1 MIKNVKANVDE
12 FSKVLG
18 VSNIIAKLLI
28 NRGLSIKE
36 SREFLQCEL
45 NNLKDG
51 MLLKDMDKSVN
62 IIEDAIKNRDK
73 VLIVGDYD
81 VDGVISSYILY
92 EALNE
97 CGANVSYHIPHR
109 INEGYGIN
117 IDIIERASESGV
129 DVIITCDNGI
139 AALDQIKRA
148 KELGMKVIVTDHH
161 DIAFIE
167 RDGERE
173 YVLPE
178 ADAVVN
184 PKRLDCT
191 YPFEKLCGAGVA
203 FKLITC
209 LFKRLNKKDYNK
221 FIEFVAIATV
231 CDVVDLIG
239 ENRIIV
245 KEGLKMINNSTNK
258 GLVALKRITGI
269 EDKDISAYHLGFIIG
284 PCINATGR
292 LETAE
297 MSLKLLL
304 SKNDEEAKQMA
315 EVLFN
320 LNKERQEMT
329 SEGVEKAISEIEK
342 NRGNEKVLVTYLEGV
357 HESIAGIIAGRVRE
371 AYNLPTII
379 LTNAH
384 EGAKGSARSIE
395 GYNMFE
401 ELLKCKDILTKFGGH
416 PMAAG
421 MSLPIDKIDEFRE
434 KLNKENKLTDDD
446 VIPKVSIDMLMPVDK
461 ISFGLIDEIGNLEP
475 YGKANPKPMFG
486 ATGIMIRSAKI
497 LGKDKNVLKLRMN
510 YGNIWI
516 DGIYF
521 GDNKNFEDM
530 IIRSYGIDEY
540 DKLINGLNGSIKID
554 IIYYP
559 DINEYMGNKSLQL
572 IIQNYRVSK

>member
-12 FSKVLG
+12 FSKALG

-36 SREFLQCEL
+36 SREFLEGEL
-45 NNLKDG
+45 DSLKDG
-51 MLLKDMDKSVN
+51 MLLKDMEKAVN
-62 IIEDAIKNRDK
+62 IIYDAIKNRDNI
-73 VLIVGDYD
+73 LIVGDYD
-81 VDGVISSYILY
+81 VDGVISSYVLY

-97 CGANVSYHIPHR
+97 CGANVAYHIPHR

-117 IDIIERASESGV
+117 VDIIERASESGV

-167 RDGERE
+167 KDGERE

-209 LFKRLNKKDYNK
+209 LFKRLNKADYNK

-245 KEGLKMINNSTNK
+245 KEGLKMINSSTNK
-258 GLVALKRITGI
+258 GLVALKRVTGI
-269 EDKDISAYHLGFIIG
+269 EDKNISAYHLGFIIG

-329 SEGVEKAISEIEK
+329 SEGVEKAIAEIEK
-342 NRGNEKVLVTYLEGV
+342 NRGNEKVLVSYLEGV

-421 MSLPIDKIDEFRE
+421 MSLPIDKIDEFRD
-434 KLNKENKLTDDD
+434 KLNKESKLTDDD
-446 VIPKVSIDMLMPVDK
+446 VIPKVSIDMVMPVDK

-486 ATGIMIRSAKI
+486 ATGVVVRSAKI

-510 YGNIWI
+510 HGNVWI

-521 GDNKNFEDM
+521 GDNKSFEEM

-540 DKLINGLNGSIKID
+540 DKLINGLNSNVKID

>member
-1 MIKNVKANVDE
+1 MKNVKANVEE
-12 FSKVLG
+12 FSKALG
-18 VSNIIAKLLI
+18 VSNTIAKLLI

-36 SREFLQCEL
+36 SREFLECEL

-62 IIEDAIKNRDK
+62 IIDDAIKNK
-73 VLIVGDYD
+73 ENILIVGDYD

-97 CGANVSYHIPHR
+97 CGANVAYHIPHR

-117 IDIIERASESGV
+117 VDIIERASESGV

-139 AALDQIKRA
+139 AALEQIKRA

-167 RDGERE
+167 KDGERE

-209 LFKRLNKKDYNK
+209 LFKKLNKSDYNK

-258 GLVALKRITGI
+258 GLVALKRVTGI
-269 EDKDISAYHLGFIIG
+269 EDKNISAYHLGFIIG

-421 MSLPIDKIDEFRE
+421 MSLPINKIDEFRE

-446 VIPKVSIDMLMPVDK
+446 VIPKVSIDMVMPIDK
-461 ISFGLIDEIGNLEP
+461 ISFGIIDEIGNLEP

-510 YGNIWI
+510 YGSIWI

-521 GDNKNFEDM
+521 GDNKSFEEM
-530 IIRSYGIDEY
+530 IVKNYGIDEY
-540 DKLINGLNGSIKID
+540 DKLINGLNSNVKID

>member
-1 MIKNVKANVDE
+1 MKNVKANVDE
-12 FSKVLG
+12 FSKALG

-36 SREFLQCEL
+36 SREFLECEL
-45 NNLKDG
+45 SNLKDG
-51 MLLKDMDKSVN
+51 MLLKDMGKAIN
-62 IIEDAIKNRDK
+62 IIDEAIKNKDNI
-73 VLIVGDYD
+73 LIVGDYD

-117 IDIIERASESGV
+117 VDIIERARESGV

-167 RDGERE
+167 KDGERE

-209 LFKRLNKKDYNK
+209 LFKRLNKSDYNK

-239 ENRIIV
+239 ENRIMV
-245 KEGLKMINNSTNK
+245 KEGLKMINSSTNK
-258 GLVALKRITGI
+258 GLVALKRVTGI
-269 EDKDISAYHLGFIIG
+269 EDKNISAYHLGFIIG

-304 SKNDEEAKQMA
+304 SKNDAEAKQMA
-315 EVLFN
+315 EVLYN

-342 NRGNEKVLVTYLEGV
+342 NRGKEKVLVTYLEGV

-421 MSLPIDKIDEFRE
+421 MSLPIDKINAFRE

-446 VIPKVSIDMLMPVDK
+446 VIPKVSIDMVMPIDK
-461 ISFGLIDEIGNLEP
+461 INFGIIDEIGNLEP

-486 ATGIMIRSAKI
+486 ATGIIVRSAKI

-521 GDNKNFEDM
+521 GDNKSFEEM
-530 IIRSYGIDEY
+530 IVENYGIDEY
-540 DKLINGLNGSIKID
+540 DKLTNGLNSNVKID

-559 DINEYMGNKSLQL
+559 DINEYMGNKTVQL
-572 IIQNYRVSK
+572 IIQNYRISK

>member
-12 FSKVLG
+12 FSKALG

-36 SREFLQCEL
+36 SREFLEGEL
-45 NNLKDG
+45 DSLKDG
-51 MLLKDMDKSVN
+51 MLLKDMEKAVN
-62 IIEDAIKNRDK
+62 IIYDAIKNRDNI
-73 VLIVGDYD
+73 LIVGDYD
-81 VDGVISSYILY
+81 VDGVISSYVLY

-97 CGANVSYHIPHR
+97 CGANVAYHIPHR

-117 IDIIERASESGV
+117 VDIIERASESGV

-167 RDGERE
+167 KDGERE

-209 LFKRLNKKDYNK
+209 LFKRLNKADYNK

-245 KEGLKMINNSTNK
+245 KEGLKMINSSTNK
-258 GLVALKRITGI
+258 GLVALKRVTGI
-269 EDKDISAYHLGFIIG
+269 EDKNISAYHLGFIIG

-329 SEGVEKAISEIEK
+329 SEGVEKAIAEIEK
-342 NRGNEKVLVTYLEGV
+342 NRGNEKVLVSYLEGV

-421 MSLPIDKIDEFRE
+421 MSLPIDKIDAFRE

-446 VIPKVSIDMLMPVDK
+446 VIPKVSIDMVMPVDK

-486 ATGIMIRSAKI
+486 ATGVVVRSAKI

-510 YGNIWI
+510 HGNVWI

-521 GDNKNFEDM
+521 GDNKSFEEM

-540 DKLINGLNGSIKID
+540 DKLINGLNSNVKID